1 MRKKFPVA
9 SSKEENVQVTKTS
22 EVCVDKN
29 AANTA

>member
-1 MRKKFPVA
+1 MRKKFPVT

-29 AANTA
+29 AANTV